1 MIFLYQTSF
10 IKKSIVLILISLF
23 LVQNAFAFSPFGII
37 PVPIV
42 PDPLPP
48 VPTGDSA
55 ARTKEVG
62 FTIMGIT
69 AYGITLDSIMI
80 FGLRK
85 IVDKLSDD
93 VVKWINGGF
102 DRAPAF
108 ATDPQSFFADV
119 INDVGGE
126 FITQI
131 GAGALCSP
139 FRLNI
144 QSSLRVTVGRLQE
157 RSRDPY
163 GGSCTFTNVIGNIQ
177 QFVNGDFLQGS
188 WDGWYLLT
196 QGASNNYYTGLVDTS
211 ASLSIKLGS
220 ELGVEETRLDWGNGF
235 LSWSECIDPG
245 PGVPASQCKERG
257 PTRTPGS
264 MIESQL
270 EKTLNAELDQLNL
283 ADEFDEI
290 LGALAGRLM
299 GEVFNSGKG
308 LIDPSK
314 SSGPG
319 WAGGGNNGNI
329 GSSGSCFADKSTAIM
344 GVDTITWSVTV
355 VGGNNPSYQ
364 WSGTDGLNGTTQ
376 SVQWLY
382 TIPGQKT
389 ASVVVS
395 DTIMVNGQP
404 QPRTFTINCGNK
416 VDVLKY
422 PPIVATCAPYDIAGN
437 KVFVYKPYLSLFW
450 RAQVSGG
457 SGSYSSYVWTGSNPD
472 VKTGD
477 GAGNN
482 TRLSTPIQFSPA
494 TTNVPGFSRWYDLSG
509 TQNVDLLVV
518 DTDPTQPPGKV
529 TCDRVDILPA
539 S

>member
-1 MIFLYQTSF
+1 M
-10 IKKSIVLILISLF
+10 
-23 LVQNAFAFSPFGII
+23 VQNAFAFSPFGII

-42 PDPLPP
+42 TDPLPP

-69 AYGITLDSIMI
+69 AFGVTLDSIMI

-85 IVDKLSDD
+85 IIDKLSDD

-102 DRAPAF
+102 DGAPAF

-139 FRLNI
+139 FRLDI
-144 QSSLRVTVGRLQE
+144 QASLRATVNRLQE
-157 RSRDPY
+157 RSRDAY
-163 GGSCTFTNVIGNIQ
+163 GGSCTFTSAIGNIQ
-177 QFVNGDFLQGS
+177 QFVNGDFLQGG

-196 QGASNNYYTGLVDTS
+196 QGQNNNSYSGLVDTS
-211 ASLSIKLGS
+211 ASLSVKIVS
-220 ELGVEETRLDWGNGF
+220 ESGVEQARLDWGNGF
-235 LSWSECIDPG
+235 LSWSECIDP
-245 PGVPASQCKERG
+245 PGAPASSCKERG

-290 LGALAGRLM
+290 LGALPGRLM
-299 GEVFNSGKG
+299 GEIFNSGKG

-319 WAGGGNNGNI
+319 WAGGGNNGNV
-329 GSSGSCFADKSTAIM
+329 GLSGSCFADKSTAIM
-344 GVDTITWSVTV
+344 GVDTITWSATV
-355 VGGNNPSYQ
+355 VGGNNPTYQ

-404 QPRTFTINCGNK
+404 QPRTFTITCGNK

-437 KVFVYKPYLSLFW
+437 KVFVYKPYLALYW

-457 SGSYSSYVWTGSNPD
+457 SGSYSSYIWTGSNPD

-482 TRLSTPIQFSPA
+482 IRLPVALQFSPA
-494 TTNVPGFSRWYDLSG
+494 TTYVPNFTRWYDIGG

-518 DTDPTQPPGKV
+518 DADPTQPPGKV

-539 S
+539 TP